1 MNIPADLKYTHDH
14 EWVRVEGST
23 GTIGVTDH
31 AQKELNDIVF
41 VDIDSGLAEITK
53 GSQFGSLEAV
63 KTVGEL
69 FAPVSGK
76 VIEVNAALKDKPEL
90 INTDPYGEGWM
101 IKVEITDLSDL
112 DSLMDSEAYAKHL
125 GQ

>member
-14 EWVRVEGST
+14 EWIRVEGNI

-41 VDIDSGLAEITK
+41 VDIDSGLSEITK

-76 VIEVNAALKDKPEL
+76 VIEVNQVLKDKPEL
-90 INTDPYGEGWM
+90 VNTDPYGEGWM
-101 IKVEITDLSDL
+101 IKVELFDLSEL
-112 DSLMDSEAYAKHL
+112 DSLMDSEAYAKYL

>member
-1 MNIPADLKYTHDH
+1 MSIPADLKYTNDH
-14 EWVRVEGST
+14 EWIRVEGNT

-41 VDIDSGLAEITK
+41 VDIDSGLGEITK

-69 FAPVSGK
+69 YAPCTGK
-76 VIEVNAALKDKPEL
+76 VLAVNEALKDKPEL

-101 IKVEITDLSDL
+101 IKVEIADLSQL
-112 DSLMDSEAYAKHL
+112 NGLMDSAAYAAYL
-125 GQ
+125 GA

>member
-1 MNIPADLKYTHDH
+1 MNIPSDLKYTHDH
-14 EWVRVEGST
+14 EWIRVEGNT

-41 VDIDSGLAEITK
+41 VDIDSGLSEITK

-69 FAPVSGK
+69 YAPCSGK
-76 VIEVNAALKDKPEL
+76 VLEVNQALKDKPEL

-101 IKVEITDLSDL
+101 IKIEIADMNEVNE
-112 DSLMDSEAYAKHL
+112 LMDSAAYTKHL
-125 GQ
+125 GL